1 MRVFILMASLLMA
14 VSLTGCDKFGLSQGK
29 KAAVN
34 VSLGSDVKSGTVV
47 AKVNN
52 EAITQE
58 DLDQDI
64 NVYNSTVP
72 DDKPELKITTK
83 EQKVNHLKND
93 LIRRTLLAQ
102 DAADKGLDRNEDVTR
117 VLQKTRQELLLMVL
131 VKQIADTTEVS
142 SAEIEDYYNK
152 YKDQLKDPEQREIR
166 EIAVPSEQDARDILI
181 QLLQGADFA
190 TLAKEKSK
198 SASAKNGGDLGYVK
212 RGTKSAQFD
221 AVAFSDTLEVGR
233 VSSVFKT
240 PDGYC
245 IIKLEAKKGGQQK
258 SLTDMWEDI
267 KKGLTFIKQQ
277 QKLDDLVGKLSS
289 SARIEIYEGKIK

>member
-1 MRVFILMASLLMA
+1 MRVFIFITSLLIA
-14 VSLTGCDKFGLSQGK
+14 VSLTGCDKAGLFQGK
-29 KAAVN
+29 NAAVN
-34 VSLGSDVKSGTVV
+34 IPSGSQVKSGTVV

-64 NVYNSTVP
+64 SVYNSSVP
-72 DDKPELKITTK
+72 ADKPEAKITTK
-83 EQKVNHLKND
+83 EQKVNYLKND

-102 DAADKGLDRNEDVTR
+102 DAADKGLDRSEDVTR

-131 VKQIADTTEVS
+131 VKQITDTTEVS
-142 SAEIEDYYNK
+142 SAEIEEYYNK
-152 YKDQLKDPEQREIR
+152 YKDQLKDPEQREIS
-166 EIAVPSEQDARDILI
+166 EIVVASEQDARDILI

-190 TLAKEKSK
+190 SVAKEKSK

-212 RGTKSAQFD
+212 KGAKGAQFD
-221 AVAFSDTLEVGR
+221 AVAFADTLEVGR

-258 SLTDMWEDI
+258 SLADMWEDI
-267 KKGLTFIKQQ
+267 KKGLTFLKQQ

>member
-1 MRVFILMASLLMA
+1 MRVFIFIVSLFIA
-14 VSLTGCDKFGLSQGK
+14 VSLTGCDKIGLFQGK

-34 VSLGSDVKSGTVV
+34 ISLGSEVKSGTVV

-52 EAITQE
+52 EVITQD

-64 NVYNSTVP
+64 NVYNSSVP
-72 DDKPELKITTK
+72 EDKPELKITTK

-131 VKQIADTTEVS
+131 VKQIAETTDVS

-166 EIAVPSEQDARDILI
+166 EIVVGSEQDARDILI

-190 TLAKEKSK
+190 SLAKEKSK

-212 RGTKSAQFD
+212 KGTKSVQFD
-221 AVAFSDTLEVGR
+221 AVAFADTLDVGR

-267 KKGLTFIKQQ
+267 KKGLTFLKQQ